1 MLMTMKYSVTALS
14 DAASAAA
21 AKKLGAI
28 SSFAHQQRSHKM
40 AEEHD
45 ATLRSVID
53 HATLKWIFVG
63 GKGGVGKTTTSCAL
77 ASILSRTRRR

>member
-1 MLMTMKYSVTALS
+1 MEVSSGDAESSSLGLVGRMLPEPQKDKDMLKNRTL
-14 DAASAAA
+14 
-21 AKKLGAI
+21 LP
-28 SSFAHQQRSHKM
+28 M
-40 AEEHD
+40 AEEAHD

-63 GKGGVGKTTTSCAL
+63 GKGGVGKTTTSCSL